1 MISKFIRI
9 LLIED
14 NPESIQLI
22 QEELLEEN
30 ANANKKFKL
39 EFVGRLSAGIER
51 ISKGGIDVILLDM
64 SLPDSQGIDTFI
76 EAHNHAPGIPIIVFS
91 NHDDETLAVKTL
103 QEGAQDYLIKARVN
117 RDLLIRSISYS
128 IERHQTL
135 KKKLEQ
141 AQLALQRTANHD
153 NLTGLPNRK
162 LLYEFLDKSIARARR
177 YNKIIAIMFLDLD
190 KFKLTNDSLGH
201 VVGDLLLQSV
211 AKRIK
216 SCVRESDIVAR
227 MGGDEFI
234 VVLESIDSVQ
244 HAATVANRIVKI
256 LSNVHIL
263 EGNKLNITTS
273 IGISLCPDDSVDL
286 ETLIKNADTAMY
298 NAKKSGKNRYKYF
311 HLS

>member
-1 MISKFIRI
+1 

-39 EFVGRLSAGIER
+39 KFVGRLSAGIER

-135 KKKLEQ
+135 KKILEQ

-201 VVGDLLLQSV
+201 AVGDLLLQSV